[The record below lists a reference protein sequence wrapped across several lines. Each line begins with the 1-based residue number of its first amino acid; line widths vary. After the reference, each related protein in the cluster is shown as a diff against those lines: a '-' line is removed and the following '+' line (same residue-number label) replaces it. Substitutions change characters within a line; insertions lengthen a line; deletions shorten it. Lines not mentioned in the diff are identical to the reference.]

1 MTQTARRRVLV
12 LDADMVSALTISRSL
27 ARRNCVIDVAASSQN
42 PIASYSNRVDKTYF
56 YPDPL
61 SRKSEFLQWVAKQT
75 RDVSY
80 DLVIPVTERSL
91 VPISNNRTIFEHVRI
106 AMPSRESLELAL
118 DKEQTMALAKRVDV
132 PIPQGISLSAI
143 AELEQ
148 HLPDLKYPVVLKP
161 VRSLG
166 TNDKGS
172 SQLKVSYAFDEIGL
186 RAGCEHS
193 LKFGPVLLQQYFKGQ
208 GVGVEL
214 IARAGEILYAFQHL
228 RLHEVP
234 VSGGGSTLRQSV
246 PLEPK
251 LLAAAERLVTD
262 LKWNGVAMVEFK
274 WNPETKEFCLMEIN
288 GRFWGSLPLAD
299 AAGAD
304 FPAMLLDLE
313 LSDKIQLCEPYKTNI
328 YCRKLASD
336 LYWYEAVLR
345 AEPESGF
352 TNIPNAWTIFKELRL
367 LFLPSHY
374 FDVQSFSDPIPG
386 LVDLRTIASSYVYR
400 FGELAQEKL
409 FLWRQK
415 RAWRKGEVA
424 KAISQA
430 NSLLFICYGNINR
443 SALAGAL
450 LGSYAEDSG
459 LNVISAGFHK
469 ETGRSADPVMI
480 DVARQHHMNLTSS
493 RSIEIT
499 PEMIQQSDIIFAM
512 EKVHI
517 DALTALDPSCADRTW
532 LLGAHGGKTKYGAEI
547 SDPYGRSKDTY
558 ELCYRRIAEA
568 IDNIKGVL
576 AFRRAE

>member
-1 MTQTARRRVLV
+1 VLV
-12 LDADMVSALTISRSL
+12 LDADMVPALTISRSL
-27 ARRNCVIDVAASSQN
+27 ARKNCVIDVAASSKT
-42 PIASYSNRVDKTYF
+42 PIASYSNRVDTSYL

-61 SRKSEFLQWVAKQT
+61 SLETEFLQWVIKQT

-91 VPISNNRTIFEHVRI
+91 VPISNNRALFEHVRI

-118 DKEQTMALAKRVDV
+118 DKEQTMALAERVDV

-148 HLPDLKYPVVLKP
+148 HLPHLKYPVVLKP

-262 LKWNGVAMVEFK
+262 LNWNGVAMVEFK

-313 LSDKIQLCEPYKTNI
+313 LNDKIELCEPYKTNV

-345 AEPESGF
+345 AESESGV
-352 TNIPNAWTIFKELRL
+352 TDVPNFWTIFKELRL
-367 LFLPSHY
+367 LFLPRHY

-386 LVDLRTIASSYVYR
+386 LIDLRIIASSYVHR

-430 NSLLFICYGNINR
+430 NTLLFICYGNINR
-443 SALAGAL
+443 SALADVL

-469 ETGRSADPVMI
+469 ETGRPADPVMV
-480 DVARQHHMNLTSS
+480 DVARQHHMNLASS

-499 PEMIQQSDIIFAM
+499 PEIIQQSDIIFAM
-512 EKVHI
+512 EKVHV
-517 DALTALDPSCADRTW
+517 DALMALDPSCADRTW
-532 LLGAHGGKTKYGAEI
+532 LLGAHGGKAKYGAEI
-547 SDPYGRSKDTY
+547 GDPYGRSKDTY
-558 ELCYRRIAEA
+558 EFCYRRIAEA
-568 IDNIKGVL
+568 VDNIKGVL
-576 AFRRAE
+576 AFRRGE

>member
-1 MTQTARRRVLV
+1 MTSVPRKRVLV

-27 ARRNCVIDVAASSQN
+27 ARKDCVIDVAASSKG
-42 PIASYSNRVDKTYF
+42 PIASYSNRVDNTYL

-61 SRKSEFLQWVAKQT
+61 SREADFLHWVANQT
-75 RDVSY
+75 REVSY

-91 VPISNNRTIFEHVRI
+91 VPISNNRQLFDHVRI

-118 DKEQTMALAKRVDV
+118 DKEQTMALARQVDV
-132 PIPQGISLSAI
+132 PVPQGISLSAM

-148 HLPDLKYPVVLKP
+148 HLPSLSYPVVLKP

-193 LKFGPVLLQQYFKGQ
+193 LKFGPVLLQEYFKGQ

-214 IARAGEILYAFQHL
+214 IARKGKILYAFQHL

-246 PLEPK
+246 PLQPK
-251 LLAAAERLVTD
+251 LLAAAERLVAQ
-262 LKWNGVAMVEFK
+262 LRWNGVAMVEFK
-274 WNPETKEFCLMEIN
+274 WNPETEDFCLMEIN

-313 LSDKIQLCEPYKTNI
+313 LNDQIEVCEPYKTNV

-345 AEPESGF
+345 AESESGV
-352 TNIPNAWTIFKELRL
+352 TEIPSAWAIFKELRL
-367 LFLPSHY
+367 LFSPRHY
-374 FDVQSFSDPIPG
+374 FDVQSFSDPVPG
-386 LVDLRTIASSYVYR
+386 LIDLRGIVYSYAHR
-400 FGELAQEKL
+400 LGELAQEKL

-415 RAWRKGEVA
+415 RAWRKGDVA
-424 KAISQA
+424 KAISEA

-443 SALAGAL
+443 SALADVL
-450 LGSYAEDSG
+450 LSSYAEDSG
-459 LNVISAGFHK
+459 LKVVSAGFHK
-469 ETGRSADPVMI
+469 ETGRPADPVMV
-480 DVARQHHMNLTSS
+480 DVAGQHHMNLSLS
-493 RSIEIT
+493 RSIEVTQELID
-499 PEMIQQSDIIFAM
+499 QSDIIFAM

-517 DALTALDPSCADRTW
+517 DTLLALDTRCADKTW
-532 LLGAHGGKTKYGAEI
+532 LLGAHGGQSRSGPEI
-547 SDPYGRSKDTY
+547 GDPYGRSKDTY
-558 ELCYRRIAEA
+558 EFCYRRISDAV
-568 IDNIKGVL
+568 DHIKGVL
-576 AFRRAE
+576 AYRRGE